1 MKKFL
6 SLSAKS
12 IAMSAMVFV
21 GLISL
26 SSCEKTQ
33 IIENFY
39 PNPNKSFI
47 YSINPNQWTDRGYQ
61 IYHVINLPELTKYY
75 IQQGGVSVA
84 VSFDN
89 EQSYDILPA
98 TFNGVAYSVRYSL
111 GRVTIYAEDPL
122 YDTNV
127 MVPIPNKVMV
137 KIILTETDYID

>member
-12 IAMSAMVFV
+12 IAMAAMVFV

-47 YSINPNQWTDRGYQ
+47 YSINANQWTDRGYQ
-61 IYHVINLPELTKYY
+61 IYHVINLPELTNYY

-122 YDTNV
+122 FDSNI
-127 MVPIPNKVMV
+127 MVPIPDKVMV